1 MNKTT
6 LIRTLQPEEETAN
19 DVQVDEEE
27 NRIDEERN
35 KQKERKKI
43 NVLRISQN
51 NAAQGMIPLL
61 LTLPNPFL
69 GLYYIIILANNILVI
84 I

>member
-43 NVLRISQN
+43 NVLYHKTMQHN
-51 NAAQGMIPLL
+51 E
-61 LTLPNPFL
+61 
-69 GLYYIIILANNILVI
+69 
-84 I
+84 

>member
-27 NRIDEERN
+27 EKKRE
-35 KQKERKKI
+35 KRKKKGYYYHKT
-43 NVLRISQN
+43 VQQHMQCLISLV
-51 NAAQGMIPLL
+51 ASMRSV
-61 LTLPNPFL
+61 NPML
-69 GLYYIIILANNILVI
+69 NQ
-84 I
+84 